1 MKLLKIENGTEPIE
15 DEFDMLVSELPLAY
29 LQGIRDAKGIDAVLI
44 GSNGAEVQVKKNENP
59 FYTECK
65 TIEEALERLGY
76 EL

>member
-1 MKLLKIENGTEPIE
+1 MKTLKIENGTEPIE
-15 DEFDMLVSELPLAY
+15 GEFEVLVSELPLAY

-44 GSNGAEVQVKKNENP
+44 GSNGAEVQMKKNEAP
-59 FYTECK
+59 YYTEYK

>member
-1 MKLLKIENGTEPIE
+1 MRVVKIENGIEPIE
-15 DEFDMLVSELPLAY
+15 GEFDVLVSELPITY

-44 GSNGAEVQVKKNENP
+44 GSNGTEVQVKRDEAP
-59 FYTECK
+59 YYTEYK

>member
-1 MKLLKIENGTEPIE
+1 MKILKNENGVNPIE
-15 DEFDMLVSELPLAY
+15 DEFDVLVSELSISY

-44 GSNGAEVQVKKNENP
+44 GNNGAEIQLKKNETP
-59 FYTECK
+59 CYTEYK

>member
-1 MKLLKIENGTEPIE
+1 MKILKIENGTEPIE
-15 DEFDMLVSELPLAY
+15 GDFEVLVSGLPISY

-44 GSNGAEVQVKKNENP
+44 GSNGTEVQMCKNEIP
-59 FYTECK
+59 YYTEYK

>member
-1 MKLLKIENGTEPIE
+1 MRVVKIINGTEPIE
-15 DEFDMLVSELPLAY
+15 GEFDVLVSKLPIAY

-44 GSNGAEVQVKKNENP
+44 GSNGTEVQLKKNEAP
-59 FYTECK
+59 YYTEYK